1 MSFFL
6 TSASTVDEEIGLVLI
21 NNGYLEFAIYRKGV
35 PTKITGQQIF
45 NSLIEY
51 LKLKKADFKGIRG
64 LWNKS
69 SDKIKHSTRLYLKV

>member
-6 TSASTVDEEIGLVLI
+6 TSASTVDKEIGLVLI

-51 LKLKKADFKGIRG
+51 LKLKKLISKELEDYGI
-64 LWNKS
+64 
-69 SDKIKHSTRLYLKV
+69 KVVTT